1 MKKYLFLAAA
11 AAMFAACSNE
21 DVLVDGRQPVA
32 TESAIS
38 FSTFNP
44 NMTRAENSGEDYT
57 EALQNHHSTFAV
69 WGYKNT
75 AAIAAPVFN
84 GDVNT
89 WNTPNAGV
97 WNYSPDRYWDKAAD
111 KYEFYAAAPSAG
123 GNGGT
128 WTFVV
133 PTATAQ
139 DNGYFTTKSTLTGTN
154 ITKVESKTTYNYV
167 DAFGTTGDV
176 DLMIADKC
184 PITKEYFNN
193 EVTLKFIHI
202 LSRLNID
209 IQKQGTSLKN
219 KQVLVKSLEVC
230 NLNVA
235 GDYNESTVLTDGTTL
250 VGGTTA
256 RWSNGTTAEKKD
268 VKYTATA
275 LDSTN
280 VKEVQF
286 GKAQYVLQSLII
298 PQTIKYED
306 VKLNGSNVTTSSA
319 PYFKMVYSI
328 QDKKETTAGVWVVD
342 TEKSAE
348 EFTVYYNLAG
358 VFSTV
363 LHDPYEKN
371 EYKYAMTP
379 TSGTYAYV
387 KGGSYYPDMTGGSTA
402 YENVVFKNGDTYTR
416 SDGTTPVYYYNNTYY
431 TTKTDET
438 NYSGDFTP
446 GVVILA
452 TGTTTLAP
460 KFLTNAEA
468 AAGASP
474 IDAHPATCNL
484 AFNEGWQN
492 NLHIIFDFDSNVIKF
507 VGQVAKWD
515 DNKSNNFKI
524 Q

>member
-1 MKKYLFLAAA
+1 MKKYLFIAAA

-57 EALQNHHSTFAV
+57 EALQNYHSTFAV

-75 AAIAAPVFN
+75 AAITAPVFN

-89 WNTPNAGV
+89 WNTTTGV

-133 PTATAQ
+133 PTEETR
-139 DNGYFTTKSTLTGTN
+139 DNGYFTTTSTLAGTN
-154 ITKVESKTTYNYV
+154 ITKVESNTTYNYV
-167 DAFGTTGDV
+167 DAFGTTGTTGDV

-235 GDYNESTVLTDGTTL
+235 GDYNESTVPTDGTTL

-256 RWSNGTTAEKKD
+256 RWSNGTTADKKN

-286 GKAQYVLQSLII
+286 EKAQYVLQSLII

-328 QDKKETTAGVWVVD
+328 QDKKETTAGSGVWVVD
-342 TEKSAE
+342 DTKTAE

-363 LHDPYEKN
+363 LQNVYADADGG
-371 EYKYAMTP
+371 KYAKTTTGTNIYYNG
-379 TSGTYAYV
+379 TSYAPA
-387 KGGSYYPDMTGGSTA
+387 KDGTA
-402 YENVVFKNGDTYTR
+402 YTTIAFFDGTKYTNA
-416 SDGTTPVYYYNNTYY
+416 SGVQIYFDGTTYYSNY
-431 TTKTDET
+431 TAATEPDPEKYENPLSPQPDVT
-438 NYSGDFTP
+438 
-446 GVVILA
+446 ILGA
-452 TGTTTLAP
+452 HNAP

-474 IDAHPATCNL
+474 NC
-484 AFNEGWQN
+484 Q
-492 NLHIIFDFDSNVIKF
+492 K
-507 VGQVAKWD
+507 
-515 DNKSNNFKI
+515 
-524 Q
+524 